1 MLLKKTLDDYR
12 KGSVGSLMDE
22 YERAAFELKF
32 ILQNVGEEDYTRIAD
47 AETKD
52 EDCRSIQTVMNHVVR
67 SGYGYANY
75 IREQF
80 SMKIE
85 LFENRWFTHQEI
97 GEEIDK
103 MLAYTIETLDG
114 NWELSD
120 KEMNKIVIKSAEN
133 FTETLEQ
140 LLEHAIV
147 HILRHRRQIDKFL
160 LKFNTSKANV
170 K

>member
-1 MLLKKTLDDYR
+1 
-12 KGSVGSLMDE
+12 
-22 YERAAFELKF
+22 
-32 ILQNVGEEDYTRIAD
+32 
-47 AETKD
+47 
-52 EDCRSIQTVMNHVVR
+52 
-67 SGYGYANY
+67 
-75 IREQF
+75 
-80 SMKIE
+80 MKIE

-114 NWELSD
+114 NWELND

-147 HILRHRRQIDKFL
+147 HILRHRRQTNKFL
-160 LKFNTSKANV
+160 LKFDTSKSDV